1 MNRIFI
7 NFFFIIILF
16 FCSTSFANDKI
27 VYIDIEYIM
36 ANSIAGKE
44 IFNKLS
50 KKNIEL
56 NKKFSKIENDIKISE
71 EKLLS
76 QKNILKEEEFKKRYE
91 SLREK
96 FFNYRED
103 KKKSSDKLLSEE
115 KLYTS
120 KLLEFI
126 NPIVGKY
133 SSDNSINLVLQ
144 KKNIVIGKK
153 ELDITN
159 NILELINEKVKKIE
173 IN

>member
-1 MNRIFI
+1 MHKVFNKV
-7 NFFFIIILF
+7 FFFIILF
-16 FCSTSFANDKI
+16 FCTISLASDKI

-36 ANSIAGKE
+36 SNSIAGKE
-44 IFNKLS
+44 IFNKLK
-50 KKNIEL
+50 KKNSKID
-56 NKKFSKIENDIKISE
+56 KKFTKIENEIKISE

-76 QKNILKEEEFKKRYE
+76 QKNILKEEEFKKKYE

-96 FFNYRED
+96 FINYRKE
-103 KKKSSDKLLSEE
+103 KKKSSEDLLNEEKTYTGKLLQH
-115 KLYTS
+115 
-120 KLLEFI
+120 I

-159 NILELINEKVKKIE
+159 NILELLNQKVKKIE